1 MAELAALEPEWK
13 KAVEE
18 LEAAQRQLAEI
29 EADGKRTAESHA
41 LRIKTLKGKVEL
53 LADSGC
59 PDIEKASCK
68 FLADALKAKAELPE
82 AEKEA
87 AQAAEEYEDMR
98 REATAS
104 LAVLQKAVDDSLYH
118 PEEMEALRGDLRLLE
133 AAEKEYAGLEGQRKE
148 LALINER
155 AEELEK
161 AAADAEETAEKGR
174 KDISDIEAQLN
185 AVAQASAAYD
195 SLQAEIALARQWEE
209 KEKQLPVARKRKRRR
224 RSVFL
229 KSTRR

>member
-1 MAELAALEPEWK
+1 M
-13 KAVEE
+13 
-18 LEAAQRQLAEI
+18 
-29 EADGKRTAESHA
+29 
-41 LRIKTLKGKVEL
+41 EL

-118 PEEMEALRGDLRLLE
+118 PEEMEALRGDLRLLV

-148 LALINER
+148 LALIKR
-155 AEELEK
+155 TGGGAG
-161 AAADAEETAEKGR
+161 KGSGGR
-174 KDISDIEAQLN
+174 RG
-185 AVAQASAAYD
+185 D
-195 SLQAEIALARQWEE
+195 S
-209 KEKQLPVARKRKRRR
+209 RKRAGKIFPTLR
-224 RSVFL
+224 RS
-229 KSTRR
+229 STPWRRPAQHTTACRRK